1 MTDLT
6 EKHIVAIDL
15 GTSKIALTV
24 AKVSGD
30 DVQIVYHNWKD
41 TPPAGIKYSG
51 VYNIREAFGPL
62 AFLIKDAE
70 EALCIKINQAVIGMP
85 KYPIRHET
93 NSGKIQ
99 DRGED
104 TEITAEDIANLKR
117 FAQETYPLNDPKKE
131 AIYGA
136 VAQSFSDGEYF
147 QIIEDEI
154 IGMTSDVLEGHFKI
168 FIGRKRDLKNADEL
182 LKRAGITSKKKYFT
196 AETTAKA
203 VLTDIEME
211 NGVAHIDFGGGS
223 TSVTIYHGNIMRHYA
238 SIPFG
243 GKNITHDIK
252 NELQISERLAENIKL
267 AFGACLPDKLQ
278 SLSEK
283 VLVISGQTATQQ
295 KEVTVKYL
303 SEIITARVEEIIQ
316 AILYEI
322 SESGLAE
329 HLRGGIVI
337 TGGCAHTANLGLLI
351 SQMSGY
357 KVRIGY
363 PLTGYSFQGIEG
375 VTDSIAST
383 SMGLIKAA
391 LEEEGMNC
399 AVYEEGYHTEVE
411 EKDAAD
417 VPVEAHAEVQAEEPC
432 LPTEP
437 DQAEEVCAEPYVE
450 EPEEAVLET
459 TVQEAVE
466 EESEELYGPEPEPDE
481 APEEAEDEDYD
492 PELEDDDE
500 NTGHSFIDI
509 FWGGIRKR
517 IRKVEEKT
525 DEIIGGMAK

>member
-1 MTDLT
+1 
-6 EKHIVAIDL
+6 
-15 GTSKIALTV
+15 
-24 AKVSGD
+24 
-30 DVQIVYHNWKD
+30 
-41 TPPAGIKYSG
+41 
-51 VYNIREAFGPL
+51 
-62 AFLIKDAE
+62 
-70 EALCIKINQAVIGMP
+70 
-85 KYPIRHET
+85 
-93 NSGKIQ
+93 
-99 DRGED
+99 
-104 TEITAEDIANLKR
+104 
-117 FAQETYPLNDPKKE
+117 
-131 AIYGA
+131 
-136 VAQSFSDGEYF
+136 
-147 QIIEDEI
+147 
-154 IGMTSDVLEGHFKI
+154 
-168 FIGRKRDLKNADEL
+168 
-182 LKRAGITSKKKYFT
+182 
-196 AETTAKA
+196 
-203 VLTDIEME
+203 
-211 NGVAHIDFGGGS
+211 
-223 TSVTIYHGNIMRHYA
+223 MRHYA

-283 VLVISGQTATQQ
+283 VLVISGQTAVQQ

-351 SQMSGY
+351 GQMSGY
-357 KVRIGY
+357 KVRVGY

-411 EKDAAD
+411 EKEEVTVPDAKQET
-417 VPVEAHAEVQAEEPC
+417 VP
-432 LPTEP
+432 
-437 DQAEEVCAEPYVE
+437 AEEVMVDMQEDVTETEETVAETTGPEVVE
-450 EPEEAVLET
+450 ED
-459 TVQEAVE
+459 
-466 EESEELYGPEPEPDE
+466 SEDLYGPEPEPDE
-481 APEEAEDEDYD
+481 APEEEVEEDDDYD

>member
-1 MTDLT
+1 M
-6 EKHIVAIDL
+6 
-15 GTSKIALTV
+15 
-24 AKVSGD
+24 
-30 DVQIVYHNWKD
+30 
-41 TPPAGIKYSG
+41 
-51 VYNIREAFGPL
+51 
-62 AFLIKDAE
+62 
-70 EALCIKINQAVIGMP
+70 
-85 KYPIRHET
+85 
-93 NSGKIQ
+93 
-99 DRGED
+99 
-104 TEITAEDIANLKR
+104 
-117 FAQETYPLNDPKKE
+117 
-131 AIYGA
+131 
-136 VAQSFSDGEYF
+136 
-147 QIIEDEI
+147 
-154 IGMTSDVLEGHFKI
+154 
-168 FIGRKRDLKNADEL
+168 
-182 LKRAGITSKKKYFT
+182 
-196 AETTAKA
+196 
-203 VLTDIEME
+203 
-211 NGVAHIDFGGGS
+211 
-223 TSVTIYHGNIMRHYA
+223 TIYHGNIMRHYA

-417 VPVEAHAEVQAEEPC
+417 VPVEAHAEVQAEAPC

-437 DQAEEVCAEPYVE
+437 DQAEEVCAEPSVE